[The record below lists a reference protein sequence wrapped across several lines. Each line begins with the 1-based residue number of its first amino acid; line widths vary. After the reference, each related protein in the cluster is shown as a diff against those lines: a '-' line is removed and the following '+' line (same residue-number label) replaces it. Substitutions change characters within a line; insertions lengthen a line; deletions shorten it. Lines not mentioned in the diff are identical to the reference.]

1 MKKMILGAL
10 AFLSIQMTSAQTLE
24 KMSLRKAITGVSPIM
39 GLRSMMHLFIMP
51 LTAASLK

>member
-24 KMSLRKAITGVSPIM
+24 KMQWFNEPAK
-39 GLRSMMHLFIMP
+39 
-51 LTAASLK
+51 

>member
-24 KMSLRKAITGVSPIM
+24 KDAMVQ
-39 GLRSMMHLFIMP
+39 
-51 LTAASLK
+51 